1 MLAGFH
7 EIFTCALCTCWIL
20 CSVHVSWL
28 CRKEKVFPAHPA
40 PSPGGMMRY
49 VLDKQLNAGYTLAG
63 FHLQD
68 SALEGY
74 QQDSWPPHVK
84 KKDDRAAVLS

>member
-1 MLAGFH
+1 MHLLDSVLRTCQLALQEGESF
-7 EIFTCALCTCWIL
+7 
-20 CSVHVSWL
+20 S
-28 CRKEKVFPAHPA
+28 RP
-40 PSPGGMMRY
+40 PSTQPGGDDALR
-49 VLDKQLNAGYTLAG
+49 AGQTTQCRIHPCRIPLAG

>member
-1 MLAGFH
+1 MRLLDSVLRTCQLALQEGESF
-7 EIFTCALCTCWIL
+7 
-20 CSVHVSWL
+20 S
-28 CRKEKVFPAHPA
+28 RP

-84 KKDDRAAVLS
+84 KKDDRAVVLS

>member
-1 MLAGFH
+1 
-7 EIFTCALCTCWIL
+7 
-20 CSVHVSWL
+20 
-28 CRKEKVFPAHPA
+28 
-40 PSPGGMMRY
+40 MMRY

-84 KKDDRAAVLS
+84 QKDDRAAVLS